1 MRAESDTVAPT
12 PAGRGPRPEPRT
24 AHPPAAAMIVFES
37 SSEAPPSG
45 RSPDVVWFTPHW
57 PEPTAAQPDPP
68 PEPPVAAQPDPP
80 PEPTL
85 LPEPVAGLDLR
96 DLAADDQL
104 LQLLFAD
111 LAPTRR
117 SRRRGPRC
125 IPDFDPIH
133 LDDEFSLLRR

>member
-1 MRAESDTVAPT
+1 
-12 PAGRGPRPEPRT
+12 
-24 AHPPAAAMIVFES
+24 MIVFES

-57 PEPTAAQPDPP
+57 PEPT
-68 PEPPVAAQPDPP
+68 AAQPDPP